1 MKFPIA
7 FVVVAV
13 LASSAIA
20 EEKSPARATPQPR
33 VRLDHA
39 LLAKAEELSRQR
51 EVKSEPEPVVEMTP
65 VVVAKRALPSGPR
78 KEKEPKGK
86 FTPLRGGHF
95 LKGEVAETGV
105 EIGIRPYVDIMENE
119 FTPQKKR
126 VEWELVRIR
135 WK

>member
-1 MKFPIA
+1 MNLPIA
-7 FVVVAV
+7 LVLVAV

-20 EEKSPARATPQPR
+20 EEKSSARVTPQPR
-33 VRLDHA
+33 MRLDHV

-51 EVKSEPEPVVEMTP
+51 EVKSEPKPVVEMAP
-65 VVVAKRALPSGPR
+65 VVVAKRALPSGPK
-78 KEKEPKGK
+78 KEEEPRGR

-95 LKGEVAETGV
+95 LKGEVAGTGV
-105 EIGIRPYVDIMENE
+105 EIGIRPYVDMMENE